1 MRHYVNFTLLFA
13 FTALVASGLL
23 RFFQAFSLA
32 TTRIHIVF
40 GSMVLILV
48 GLHLASRLDY
58 FRKMLRAPKAPTA
71 SRLRALRLILLP
83 ILTCVYALTACL
95 LDWWPVPQLLGFSYE
110 VKSRAVIFRPET
122 GTAVRGLENHSLQ
135 LKRQAPDE
143 ASVLV
148 EIEWGLQFDSGV
160 RFPTLFS
167 DARPQI
173 AIWAESSTG
182 ALIETFF
189 VSEESAYSES
199 FEWAGEERRRV
210 DLLPIWRHQFTLASG
225 VEPNGNIDSYS
236 TATPEHS
243 FSVENYLKE
252 DANGFYVCIEV
263 NVPEDT
269 NDFFHA
275 DQSPESEGYTYPG
288 IGQPSVHFSAY
299 IEPDVTKSYYIMD
312 YVGHG
317 GGSLQRSG
325 GVYFDSSHITSA
337 RDLIEKVLVRVQRP

>member
-40 GSMVLILV
+40 GSLVLILV

-58 FRKMLRAPKAPTA
+58 FRKMLRGPKEPTS
-71 SRLRALRLILLP
+71 SRPRALPLILLP
-83 ILTCVYALTACL
+83 VLTCVYALTACL
-95 LDWWPVPQLLGFSYE
+95 LDLWPVPQLLGFSYE
-110 VKSRAVIFRPET
+110 AKSRAIIFRPET
-122 GTAVRGLENHSLQ
+122 GTAVRQLEDKSFQ

-148 EIEWGLQFDSGV
+148 DVEWGPQFDSGA
-160 RFPTLFS
+160 RFPTSFS

-189 VSEESAYSES
+189 VSAESAYSES
-199 FEWAGEERRRV
+199 FNWAGEERRRV

-236 TATPEHS
+236 SATPEHS
-243 FSVENYLKE
+243 FSVENYLQA
-252 DANGFYVCIEV
+252 DANGFYVCIEI
-263 NVPEDT
+263 NVPGDP
-269 NDFFHA
+269 NDFFHSN
-275 DQSPESEGYTYPG
+275 QSPESDGYTFPG
-288 IGQPSVHFSAY
+288 IGQPSVQFSAY
-299 IEPDVTKSYYIMD
+299 IEPDAAKSYYIMN

-317 GGSLQRSG
+317 GGSHQPSG
-325 GVYFDSSHITSA
+325 GVYFDSSQITTA
-337 RDLIEKVLVRVQRP
+337 RDLIEKILVRVKRP